1 MTKRRTVN
9 ETSSHSNSH
18 RGAVEAVRGAETF
31 AVTLPVLGR
40 VRVPGPDQLA
50 YYAALAGL
58 AALEIIDWPIALAIG
73 AGHALVSSQHHK
85 VAQGIGEALEE
96 A

>member
-1 MTKRRTVN
+1 MTKRQTVN
-9 ETSSHSNSH
+9 ENLSRSYSH
-18 RGAVEAVRGAETF
+18 RAVVEAVGDAETF

-40 VRVPGPDQLA
+40 VHIPGPDQLA

-58 AALEIIDWPIALAIG
+58 AALEIIDWPIALVIG
-73 AGHALVSSQHHK
+73 AGHALASSQHHK
-85 VAQGIGEALEE
+85 VAQQIGEALDE

>member
-1 MTKRRTVN
+1 MTKRQTLN
-9 ETSSHSNSH
+9 GKSSRSNSH
-18 RGAVEAVRGAETF
+18 RVAVEVVRGAETF

-50 YYAALAGL
+50 YYTALAGV

-85 VAQGIGEALEE
+85 VAQRNR
-96 A
+96 